1 MKMNLCRG
9 QAVNLSLRLRD
20 ALKDRDGLLFH
31 PRREFALAD
40 EMLDLGEA
48 ALFVMAM
55 FVVLVMLLA
64 VRVVVAVVLFAVMVR
79 MLVGVTGFMLVTMR
93 VREMHVKLHP
103 FDGGLVLA
111 RDVLKPQQR
120 SLCIVAALM
129 PLDVLPQLKDH
140 VQGALNL
147 GNKPKTLWKLY
158 EVVPKLFDNMPK
170 SAKTAF
176 EAVLGKQQISD
187 DQFEQEQKYKWS

>member
-79 MLVGVTGFMLVTMR
+79 MRVGVTGFMLVTMR

-111 RDVLKPQQR
+111 RDVEMVAVELELAEFAFEFVRVHAQINQR
-120 SLCIVAALM
+120 ANEHVAADAAENVEIKGFHFVPRLIVFFLHIQATNH
-129 PLDVLPQLKDH
+129 PV
-140 VQGALNL
+140 GRL
-147 GNKPKTLWKLY
+147 GERLRLRR
-158 EVVPKLFDNMPK
+158 V
-170 SAKTAF
+170 S
-176 EAVLGKQQISD
+176 
-187 DQFEQEQKYKWS
+187 